1 MSNGPN
7 TETSMTAA
15 SSRVL
20 PNYTAFW
27 DKNSAQDGDAHKQ
40 NASITTRMSSMVLRW
55 CYRAV
60 RVRLVAELP
69 LSRFYKG
76 EAFLERLARHEHY
89 LASMM
94 GLKPGMRVLD
104 VGCGVGGPAR
114 EIARF
119 TDANI
124 TGLNNNDFQIGRA
137 RKYTEKAGLSGQVQ
151 FVKGDF
157 MKLSEQFGEG
167 TFDAVYA
174 IEATVH
180 APTWEGVYGEIKKVL
195 KPGGIFGVYEWCMTD
210 DWDPSIPEHKDIAHG
225 IEVGDGIPEMRTIKQ
240 ARQAL
245 KNVGFEI
252 LHEEDLADRP
262 DPILETTVRLLEMVG
277 LVPKG
282 TYDVGEALK
291 TAADALVRGGQK
303 KLFTPMYL
311 VVSRKPVDEIRSV
324 VFVLFGTIPIPP
336 LPATLRTALSSTA
349 VDCSTLPFL
358 ADITMNETSMSM
370 NHALS
375 SHLLESFD
383 QSRRAATPAFGTQPF
398 DALATNFSSAD
409 QLAEMQAKL
418 NKKLGPD
425 GRVPAEDQ
433 SLLMLKGGRSSTL
446 QNEVFGFNGWSSSV
460 LSITTDYIDYN
471 EGTQRYNV
479 GVSAVIRV
487 TLRDGAFHE
496 DVGFGS
502 LENARGKG
510 MALDKC
516 KKEAVTDG
524 LKRTLRNFGN
534 LLGNCLYDKQY
545 ASEILKI
552 KAPVLK
558 LDKDALHR
566 RPDLAGPVPT
576 MPIPGATFQSL
587 ATSSPQNQSV
597 NTTSY
602 RPVGNP
608 SPLATSTPITNRAAH
623 DLPTPDT
630 SLENTDGSTTRA
642 SGLTNVLRRAKEQ
655 GVQPNASTSADPSTS
670 SGTRRASSTLP
681 ASVPPAPGLPQRRDS
696 ETNLFD
702 HQLAG
707 ELAADGSVYGSED
720 DAFFDNIMPGELDM
734 EVAEV
739 PPAPAPAPTEGA
751 QTPAEN
757 ASPLLFSPARSL

>member
-1 MSNGPN
+1 
-7 TETSMTAA
+7 
-15 SSRVL
+15 
-20 PNYTAFW
+20 
-27 DKNSAQDGDAHKQ
+27 
-40 NASITTRMSSMVLRW
+40 
-55 CYRAV
+55 
-60 RVRLVAELP
+60 
-69 LSRFYKG
+69 
-76 EAFLERLARHEHY
+76 
-89 LASMM
+89 
-94 GLKPGMRVLD
+94 
-104 VGCGVGGPAR
+104 
-114 EIARF
+114 
-119 TDANI
+119 
-124 TGLNNNDFQIGRA
+124 
-137 RKYTEKAGLSGQVQ
+137 
-151 FVKGDF
+151 
-157 MKLSEQFGEG
+157 
-167 TFDAVYA
+167 
-174 IEATVH
+174 
-180 APTWEGVYGEIKKVL
+180 
-195 KPGGIFGVYEWCMTD
+195 
-210 DWDPSIPEHKDIAHG
+210 
-225 IEVGDGIPEMRTIKQ
+225 
-240 ARQAL
+240 
-245 KNVGFEI
+245 
-252 LHEEDLADRP
+252 
-262 DPILETTVRLLEMVG
+262 
-277 LVPKG
+277 
-282 TYDVGEALK
+282 
-291 TAADALVRGGQK
+291 
-303 KLFTPMYL
+303 
-311 VVSRKPVDEIRSV
+311 
-324 VFVLFGTIPIPP
+324 
-336 LPATLRTALSSTA
+336 
-349 VDCSTLPFL
+349 
-358 ADITMNETSMSM
+358 MSM

-398 DALATNFSSAD
+398 DALRHGYSPAAHGNLSQASAFSNFSSAD

-418 NKKLGPD
+418 NKKLGPEFISQRP
-425 GRVPAEDQ
+425 GPGGGPKLTYAEGWKVIN
-433 SLLMLKGGRSSTL
+433 LA
-446 QNEVFGFNGWSSSV
+446 NEVFGFNGWSSSV

-576 MPIPGATFQSL
+576 MPIPGATSQSL

-597 NTTSY
+597 NTTPY

-642 SGLTNVLRRAKEQ
+642 SGLANVLRRAKEQ
-655 GVQPNASTSADPSTS
+655 GAQPNASTSADPSTS
-670 SGTRRASSTLP
+670 SGTRRASSSTPP

-751 QTPAEN
+751 QTPAEKRKSPPVQSGQKSVN
-757 ASPLLFSPARSL
+757 SSNHESSTSARPGEASSSTTSNPDTSILNPTRPKIRLADAIRGGAPGLRNDKRVALIDPTGQKRQRTS

>member
-1 MSNGPN
+1 
-7 TETSMTAA
+7 
-15 SSRVL
+15 
-20 PNYTAFW
+20 
-27 DKNSAQDGDAHKQ
+27 
-40 NASITTRMSSMVLRW
+40 
-55 CYRAV
+55 
-60 RVRLVAELP
+60 
-69 LSRFYKG
+69 
-76 EAFLERLARHEHY
+76 
-89 LASMM
+89 
-94 GLKPGMRVLD
+94 
-104 VGCGVGGPAR
+104 
-114 EIARF
+114 
-119 TDANI
+119 
-124 TGLNNNDFQIGRA
+124 
-137 RKYTEKAGLSGQVQ
+137 
-151 FVKGDF
+151 
-157 MKLSEQFGEG
+157 
-167 TFDAVYA
+167 
-174 IEATVH
+174 
-180 APTWEGVYGEIKKVL
+180 
-195 KPGGIFGVYEWCMTD
+195 
-210 DWDPSIPEHKDIAHG
+210 
-225 IEVGDGIPEMRTIKQ
+225 
-240 ARQAL
+240 
-245 KNVGFEI
+245 
-252 LHEEDLADRP
+252 
-262 DPILETTVRLLEMVG
+262 
-277 LVPKG
+277 
-282 TYDVGEALK
+282 
-291 TAADALVRGGQK
+291 
-303 KLFTPMYL
+303 
-311 VVSRKPVDEIRSV
+311 
-324 VFVLFGTIPIPP
+324 
-336 LPATLRTALSSTA
+336 
-349 VDCSTLPFL
+349 
-358 ADITMNETSMSM
+358 MNETSMSM

-398 DALATNFSSAD
+398 DALRHVYSPTAHGNLSHISSFSNFSSAD

-418 NKKLGPD
+418 NKKLGPEFISQRP
-425 GRVPAEDQ
+425 GPGGGPKLTYAEGWKVIN
-433 SLLMLKGGRSSTL
+433 LA
-446 QNEVFGFNGWSSSV
+446 NEVFGFNGWSSSV

-720 DAFFDNIMPGELDM
+720 DAFFDNIMP
-734 EVAEV
+734 
-739 PPAPAPAPTEGA
+739 EGA
-751 QTPAEN
+751 QTPAEKRKSPPIQSGQKSVN
-757 ASPLLFSPARSL
+757 SSNHESSTSARPGEASSSTTSNPDTSMPNPARPKIRLADAIRGGAPGLRNDKRVALTDPTGQKRQRTS